1 MIDSLKVVTEN
12 PLPACILNGKV
23 TIKILALLLIKIS
36 VAPQF
41 HEIYLFTRKFRK
53 SYICLYQCMH
63 VCFLHNYFRFSLT
76 EICVCI
82 ICLFFCIYYYA
93 YKFLFYM
100 AFMVFPSCAT
110 FLQLQ
115 AFSLYDGV
123 SCSRRLLC
131 FQLSSGFKLHFISVL
146 VHSAVF
152 VFCCRRC
159 W

>member
-1 MIDSLKVVTEN
+1 MQLKFLWRHN
-12 PLPACILNGKV
+12 FMKFIYSPANSANLTFAYTNACTFAWCT
-23 TIKILALLLIKIS
+23 TIFAFLWQRF
-36 VAPQF
+36 VF
-41 HEIYLFTRKFRK
+41 V
-53 SYICLYQCMH
+53 LY
-63 VCFLHNYFRFSLT
+63 F
-76 EICVCI
+76 
-82 ICLFFCIYYYA
+82 FFCIYCCA
-93 YKFLFYM
+93 YKFLFYL
-100 AFMVFPSCAT
+100 AFMVFPSCPT

-159 W
+159 WRQSQLVLGGIYCIA